1 MSVAAPPITRLT
13 NYING
18 QWTDSPTSE
27 WRDVVNPATGEILAS
42 VPLADAAEVNAA
54 VEAAAAAFPAWR
66 RTPPEDRIQPLFKLK
81 MLLEEHIDDIARII
95 TTENGKTFTEAKA
108 EMRRAIENV
117 EVACGIPM
125 MMQGYNL
132 EDVARGID
140 EMMIRQ
146 PIGVTAAIVPFNFPG
161 MIAFWYLPYAIAT
174 GNTFILKPSE
184 RVPLTMRYIYEL
196 LEKTGLPKG
205 VVSLVNGGKAV
216 VDALIDHPKVR
227 AISFV
232 GSTPVARYIYARS
245 GEQGKR
251 CQCQGGAKNHVVV
264 LPDADMPMATQIIS
278 DSAFG
283 CAGQRCLA
291 VSVAVTI
298 GEAQK
303 TFRDSIADA
312 ASKLRVGNGLEDG
325 VQMGPVITPQSKERV
340 ESLIGLGEKQ
350 GAKVLLDGRNSKVPK
365 YESGNFVNPTIL
377 DDVPQTSDLADTE
390 IFGPVLSL
398 VHADNM
404 DEALAFLERSAYGN
418 QASLFTSSGSAARRF
433 RYEAPA
439 GNIGI
444 NIGVAAPM
452 AYFPFSGWKNS
463 FLRRPA
469 RPGPRR
475 HRVLYRQESC
485 RGALGQRAQQK
496 VLMTVPGSGVAMKLL
511 TTESQRLREN
521 EEQKDP
527 RTSPIIGAAIE
538 VHRHLGPGLLESAY
552 EECLCHELH
561 LRGLVFERQVSLPVS
576 YKGLQLD
583 CGYRIDLI
591 VGQEV
596 VIELKAVD
604 KILPVH
610 EAQLLTYLK
619 TSCKRVGLLI
629 NFNVPLLTQGIIR
642 RVF

>member
-1 MSVAAPPITRLT
+1 MTTVAAPPVTRLT
-13 NYING
+13 NFIGG
-18 QWTDSPTSE
+18 QWTESSASD
-27 WRDVVNPATGEILAS
+27 WREVVNPATAEILAT
-42 VPLADAAEVNAA
+42 VPMSGTAEVNAA
-54 VEAAAAAFPAWR
+54 VEAAAAAFPEWR

-95 TTENGKTFTEAKA
+95 TMENGKIFAEAKA

-140 EMMIRQ
+140 EIMIRQ
-146 PIGVTAAIVPFNFPG
+146 PLGVVAAIVPFNFPG

-174 GNTFILKPSE
+174 GNAFIIKPSE

-205 VVSLVNGGKAV
+205 VVGLVNGGKAA

-232 GSTPVARYIYARS
+232 GSTPVARYIYSRS
-245 GEQGKR
+245 AEQGKR
-251 CQCQGGAKNHVVV
+251 CQCQGGAKNHVIV

-303 TFRDSIADA
+303 TFRDSIAEA
-312 ASKLRVGNGLEDG
+312 ASKLKVGNGLEDG
-325 VQMGPVITPQSKERV
+325 VQMGPVITPQSRERV
-340 ESLIGLGEKQ
+340 EHLVGVGEKQ
-350 GAKVLLDGRNSKVPK
+350 GAKVLLDGRNAKVAK
-365 YESGNFVNPTIL
+365 HESGNFVNPTIL
-377 DDVPQTSDLADTE
+377 DGIPANSDLADTE
-390 IFGPVLSL
+390 VFGPVLSL

-404 DEALAFLERSAYGN
+404 DEAMAFLERSAYGN
-418 QASLFTSSGSAARRF
+418 QASLFTSSGAAARRF

-463 FLRRPA
+463 FFGDL
-469 RPGPRR
+469 
-475 HRVLYRQESC
+475 H
-485 RGALGQRAQQK
+485 GQGRDSVEFYTDKK
-496 VLMTVPGSGVAMKLL
+496 VVV
-511 TTESQRLREN
+511 
-521 EEQKDP
+521 
-527 RTSPIIGAAIE
+527 
-538 VHRHLGPGLLESAY
+538 
-552 EECLCHELH
+552 
-561 LRGLVFERQVSLPVS
+561 ERWGKEHSR
-576 YKGLQLD
+576 K
-583 CGYRIDLI
+583 
-591 VGQEV
+591 
-596 VIELKAVD
+596 
-604 KILPVH
+604 
-610 EAQLLTYLK
+610 
-619 TSCKRVGLLI
+619 
-629 NFNVPLLTQGIIR
+629 F
-642 RVF
+642 

>member
-1 MSVAAPPITRLT
+1 MTTVAAPPAAKLT
-13 NYING
+13 HYING
-18 QWTDSPTSE
+18 QWTNAHATDC
-27 WRDVVNPATGEILAS
+27 RDVVNPATGDLLAS
-42 VPLADAAEVNAA
+42 VPLAGAEDVHAA
-54 VEAAAAAFPAWR
+54 VEAAAAAFPEWR
-66 RTPPEDRIQPLFKLK
+66 RTPPEDRIQPLFKVK
-81 MLLEEHIDDIARII
+81 MLLEEHIDNIARVI
-95 TTENGKTFTEAKA
+95 TLENGKTFTEAKA

-146 PIGVTAAIVPFNFPG
+146 PLGVVAAIVPFNFPG

-196 LEKTGLPKG
+196 IEKTGLPKG
-205 VVSLVNGGKAV
+205 VVNLVNGGKGA

-232 GSTPVARYIYARS
+232 GSTPVARYIYSRS
-245 GEQGKR
+245 AEQGKR
-251 CQCQGGAKNHVVV
+251 CQCQGGAKNHVIV

-291 VSVAVTI
+291 VSVAVTV

-303 TFRDSIADA
+303 TFRDSISDA
-312 ASKLRVGNGLEDG
+312 ASKLNVGNGLEDG
-325 VQMGPVITPQSKERV
+325 VQMGPVITPQSKDRV
-340 ESLIGLGEKQ
+340 ESLIGVGEKQ
-350 GAKVLLDGRNSKVPK
+350 GAKVLLDGRNTKVPRH
-365 YESGNFVNPTIL
+365 ERGNFVKPTVL
-377 DDVPQTSDLADTE
+377 DDVPATSELTDTE

-404 DEALAFLERSAYGN
+404 DAALAFLERSAYGN

-463 FLRRPA
+463 FFGDL
-469 RPGPRR
+469 
-475 HRVLYRQESC
+475 H
-485 RGALGQRAQQK
+485 AQ
-496 VLMTVPGSGVAMKLL
+496 G
-511 TTESQRLREN
+511 R
-521 EEQKDP
+521 D
-527 RTSPIIGAAIE
+527 AIE
-538 VHRHLGPGLLESAY
+538 FYTDKKV
-552 EECLCHELH
+552 
-561 LRGLVFERQVSLPVS
+561 VVERWAKEHSR
-576 YKGLQLD
+576 K
-583 CGYRIDLI
+583 
-591 VGQEV
+591 
-596 VIELKAVD
+596 
-604 KILPVH
+604 
-610 EAQLLTYLK
+610 
-619 TSCKRVGLLI
+619 
-629 NFNVPLLTQGIIR
+629 F
-642 RVF
+642 